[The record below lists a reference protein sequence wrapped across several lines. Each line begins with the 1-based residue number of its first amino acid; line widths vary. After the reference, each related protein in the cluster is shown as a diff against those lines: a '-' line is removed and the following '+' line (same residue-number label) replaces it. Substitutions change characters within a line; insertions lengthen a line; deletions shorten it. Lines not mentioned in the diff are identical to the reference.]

1 VAASSAFARETE
13 AGRSTPTKAGR
24 ASATITSPSASDQ
37 VTIASHGK
45 QPLERRR
52 QTQRDLDIVGVDKRR
67 ETPARVSAV
76 RGRQRTPKAAWEGD
90 LHASRHTKWLARDR
104 NPLARIP
111 VARRSLKASASR
123 PQRSSFASGPLRYT
137 EFVTERRK
145 P

>member
-1 VAASSAFARETE
+1 VTSGRVLGFRPRDRGRRVDADESRSRLGDDYVSVRE
-13 AGRSTPTKAGR
+13 RDR
-24 ASATITSPSASDQ
+24 

-67 ETPARVSAV
+67 ETPARVPAV

-90 LHASRHTKWLARDR
+90 LHALRHTKWLAQDR

-111 VARRSLKASASR
+111 VARRSLKAAALLFRIRTST
-123 PQRSSFASGPLRYT
+123 LH
-137 EFVTERRK
+137 
-145 P
+145 